1 MLFNIKKKYLKVSAV
16 IHLNYPKHHFI
27 EIYCSGSKRV
37 SETHSIGSIP
47 IISSILLYNNCGDS
61 NSKKVVTV

>member
-27 EIYCSGSKRV
+27 EIYCSGSKGV
-37 SETHSIGSIP
+37 FETLSLGSIP
-47 IISSILLYNNCGDS
+47 SISAIFIAI
-61 NSKKVVTV
+61 

>member
-27 EIYCSGSKRV
+27 GICCSGSKGV
-37 SETHSIGSIP
+37 FETLSLGSIP
-47 IISSILLYNNCGDS
+47 SISAILLYNNCGDS